1 MFVTHTCASD
11 EVDSKKAR
19 QAQVKQLMKAVR
31 YKLLFGL
38 LCITEYRGVYFQ
50 ELFLEIFGEN
60 EKYDMNVK
68 SLHPFSYFSRKII

>member
-11 EVDSKKAR
+11 EVENKKAR

-31 YKLLFGL
+31 YKLLFC
-38 LCITEYRGVYFQ
+38 LCIIEYKGVYFQ

-60 EKYDMNVK
+60 EKFDMNGK